1 MPGYLYDENEVI
13 ERKANAHVSRNGV
26 VTAGAKYVNNPD
38 VRIDVIVVRKAHRVQ
53 KITTK
58 NTDEMTSRIDI
69 DSMPQHDI
77 FDMPSLPIE
86 NELVR
91 Q

>member
-1 MPGYLYDENEVI
+1 MPGFLYDENEVI
-13 ERKANAHVSRNGV
+13 ERKAGARVMGNGT

-58 NTDEMTSRIDI
+58 DTDEMNSRIDI
-69 DSMPQHDI
+69 DSMPQSDVFDI
-77 FDMPSLPIE
+77 PSLQIE
-86 NELVR
+86 SELVR